1 MFGWSDVQTRQNTV
15 RLLVIL
21 AVILS
26 ILGFICGMALAVKSS
41 GFMFVVCL
49 IPAGILWWR
58 FYVNLKSYKEM
69 YKELVVKKAAE
80 GMFDNFQYSPKVGFD
95 REEIRE
101 TGIMNMGNRYNSEDM
116 VDGSYK
122 GVTFRRAD
130 MYIAEHHQSGKN
142 SYTIVF
148 LRGTWL
154 SFTYNKR
161 FLTDVQIMSNDFHHG
176 NKKTSRFFVS
186 EEDRRHKFETEDM
199 TFNRLFTC
207 TCQNDAEAF
216 YLLTPRV
223 MQMLQLLK
231 SEFGCPYMVGF
242 VNNRLHF
249 AINSGKNNM
258 EPPIMEGISYERE
271 VEKTR
276 RELKIIANII
286 DSLAIDRDI
295 FIQ

>member
-1 MFGWSDVQTRQNTV
+1 MFGWSDVQTKQNTV

-21 AVILS
+21 AVIIS
-26 ILGFICGMALAVKSS
+26 ILGFVCGMAMAGSGR
-41 GFMFVVCL
+41 GFMFLVCL
-49 IPAGILWWR
+49 TPAGILWWR
-58 FYVNLKSYKEM
+58 FYVNLKSYKAM
-69 YKELVVKKAAE
+69 YKEVVVAKAAE
-80 GMFDNFQYSPKVGFD
+80 GMFENFQYSPKVGFD
-95 REEIRE
+95 REEIRA

-116 VDGSYK
+116 VDGTYK
-122 GVTFRRAD
+122 GVSFRRAD
-130 MYIAEHHQSGKN
+130 MYIAEHHQSGKT

-161 FLTDVQIMSNDFHHG
+161 FLTDVQIMSNDFRYG
-176 NKKTSRFFVS
+176 NKKTSRLFVS
-186 EEDRRHKFETEDM
+186 EADRRHKFETEDI

-258 EPPIMEGISYERE
+258 EPPILEEISFERE

-276 RELKIIANII
+276 RELRIIANII
-286 DSLAIDRDI
+286 DSLAINRDI

>member
-26 ILGFICGMALAVKSS
+26 ILGFICGMAFAVKSS

-176 NKKTSRFFVS
+176 RPPSQIR
-186 EEDRRHKFETEDM
+186 DRGHDLQPSVHMHVPERCGSI
-199 TFNRLFTC
+199 LPS
-207 TCQNDAEAF
+207 DAAGDADVTAVKE
-216 YLLTPRV
+216 RV
-223 MQMLQLLK
+223 RMPVY
-231 SEFGCPYMVGF
+231 G
-242 VNNRLHF
+242 
-249 AINSGKNNM
+249 
-258 EPPIMEGISYERE
+258 GICE
-271 VEKTR
+271 
-276 RELKIIANII
+276 
-286 DSLAIDRDI
+286 
-295 FIQ
+295 